1 MLTNY
6 GTLFYTLR
14 LVLVYMFLVLEVG
27 LLLDKGILDIKE
39 VCYGIDY
46 LLD

>member
-1 MLTNY
+1 MIAIPE
-6 GTLFYTLR
+6 
-14 LVLVYMFLVLEVG
+14 LVLVYMFLVVEV
-27 LLLDKGILDIKE
+27 LLDKG